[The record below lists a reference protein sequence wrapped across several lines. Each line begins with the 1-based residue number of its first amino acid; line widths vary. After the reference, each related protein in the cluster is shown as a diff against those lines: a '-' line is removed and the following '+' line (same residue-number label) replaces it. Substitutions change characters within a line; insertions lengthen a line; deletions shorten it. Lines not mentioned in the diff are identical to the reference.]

1 MWTCSHTD
9 QQLQQ
14 KDSRKHACN
23 DRFEY
28 THALNSVF
36 VGPEKWGEDFPI
48 ANGPRQSPINIVPK
62 ETQYNP
68 SLKAL
73 KLRYDPS
80 NANGILNNGHSFQV
94 DFVDDTDS
102 SSKCSSPSTV
112 RDIEP
117 KSTLVFVYATLMHL

>member
-1 MWTCSHTD
+1 MWKCSHTD

-14 KDSRKHACN
+14 KESCKHACN
-23 DRFEY
+23 DRFKY
-28 THALNSVF
+28 THVLNTVF
-36 VGPEKWGEDFPI
+36 LGPEKWAENFPL

-62 ETQYNP
+62 ETQYDP

-73 KLRYDPS
+73 KLKYDPS
-80 NANGILNNGHSFQV
+80 NAKGILNNGHSFQV

-117 KSTLVFVYATLMHL
+117 QRTHLFVYATLMHL